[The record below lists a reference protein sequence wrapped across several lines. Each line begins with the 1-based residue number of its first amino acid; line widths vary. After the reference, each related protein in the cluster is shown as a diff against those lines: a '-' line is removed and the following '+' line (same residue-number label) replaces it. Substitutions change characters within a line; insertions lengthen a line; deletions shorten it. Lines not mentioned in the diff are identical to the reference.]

1 MALWG
6 FNRESTQVN
15 SGANTVAGIK
25 AGYQPPFVAGGHGAE
40 MAEKRNIIATKN
52 GWVRREVRVMTGV
65 ENTTRIIDQEIV
77 AGNPGGG
84 FNYTANTFLGKP
96 DIAQI
101 YVRLNANG
109 FISANSSGANL
120 YIVFNTPIAFAA
132 SGNTL
137 SITVS
142 NTAAGNNAIVRARK
156 AATTGNPGFT
166 SVTNANNTLV
176 ILMTKLQGSLAP
188 DANNSPA
195 TYKIPAQTI
204 SVTGTPL
211 YNPDIGAVSYATA
224 NLVITGA
231 VSNNLLDGSGSRIGS
246 FQVRRNG

>member
-6 FNRESTQVN
+6 FNRESTQVAA
-15 SGANTVAGIK
+15 GANTVAGIK
-25 AGYQPPFVAGGHGAE
+25 AGYQPPFVAGGTAAE

-65 ENTTRIIDQEIV
+65 ENATRIIDQEIV

-84 FNYTANTFLGKP
+84 LNYTSNTHLGRP

-101 YVRLNANG
+101 YVKLNANG
-109 FISANSSGANL
+109 YISANSSGANL
-120 YIVFNTPIAFAA
+120 YIVFNTPISYAA

-137 SITVS
+137 SVTVS
-142 NTAAGNNAIVRARK
+142 NTINGNNAVVIGRK
-156 AATTGNPGFT
+156 AATTGTVGFT

-188 DANNSPA
+188 DANNALA
-195 TYKIPAQTI
+195 TYKVPAQTI
-204 SVTGTPL
+204 SITGNPL
-211 YNPDIGAVSYATA
+211 YNPDVSAVHSTA

-231 VSNNLLDGSGSRIGS
+231 VSNNLCDGSGNRIGS

>member
-120 YIVFNTPIAFAA
+120 YIVFNTPIAFPLISNISIIKINEHA
-132 SGNTL
+132 SL
-137 SITVS
+137 SFPFKLYFLAVF
-142 NTAAGNNAIVRARK
+142 NNKFVDPHLGKEI
-156 AATTGNPGFT
+156 
-166 SVTNANNTLV
+166 
-176 ILMTKLQGSLAP
+176 I
-188 DANNSPA
+188 
-195 TYKIPAQTI
+195 KIFI
-204 SVTGTPL
+204 
-211 YNPDIGAVSYATA
+211 IK
-224 NLVITGA
+224 
-231 VSNNLLDGSGSRIGS
+231 
-246 FQVRRNG
+246 FFFC

>member
-65 ENTTRIIDQEIV
+65 ENATRIIDQEIV

-137 SITVS
+137 SVTVS

-156 AATTGNPGFT
+156 AATSGQIGFT

-188 DANNSPA
+188 DANNSLA
-195 TYKIPAQTI
+195 TYKFPAQTI
-204 SVTGTPL
+204 SITGNPL
-211 YNPDIGAVSYATA
+211 YNPDQSAVHSTA

-231 VSNNLLDGSGSRIGS
+231 VSNNLCDGSGSRIGS